1 MDVSRGGS
9 RSSGLQTR
17 SSSTLLHPGARG
29 PLLHPGT
36 PLRLLLL
43 LLCLALWSQQAEAL
57 VHSSFRRLSGREKKE
72 LQKEILSILGLPGR
86 PRPHPPLR
94 PPSSAPLFMLDLY
107 HAMAA
112 DGGEEEG
119 NEILVSGRGAARFG
133 GAERSAQVSTYTP
146 PLGAAVSEA
155 DTVMSFVNLVEQERD
170 LLQPRPYWKEFLFDL
185 TPLPRGETVTAA
197 EFRIYKMLT
206 MGQRTNRTLHIS
218 VYEIQRESRH
228 REPELVLLDMQSV
241 PAGQEGWLAFD
252 VTSASNHWLLHPR
265 SNLGIRLYVET
276 EEDRSLSAGWIGL
289 VGRRGPRT
297 KQPFMVTFFRESQV
311 PCRPPRAV
319 KPHPRKRKPKY
330 DLPVPSIHNR
340 SPVTSGAQ
348 PCKKHELYVSFSDL
362 GWQDWVLAPTGYSA
376 YYCDGECFYPL
387 GSCMNATNHA
397 LIQQVHLLKP
407 DEVPKACCAPTKL
420 SPISVLFYDD
430 NNNVILKKHRNMV
443 VKTCGC
449 L

>member
-1 MDVSRGGS
+1 KGGG
-9 RSSGLQTR
+9 RDKQRT
-17 SSSTLLHPGARG
+17 
-29 PLLHPGT
+29 
-36 PLRLLLL
+36 LLLL
-43 LLCLALWSQQAEAL
+43 LVLSLWSQQAEAV
-57 VHSSFRRLSGREKKE
+57 VHSSFKRLSGREKKE
-72 LQKEILSILGLPGR
+72 MQKEILSILGLPGR

-107 HAMAA
+107 HAMSA
-112 DGGEEEG
+112 DGEDEG
-119 NEILVSGRGAARFG
+119 NEIVVNGHGMGKFAAVHVNH
-133 GAERSAQVSTYTP
+133 AALPTLSTHTP
-146 PLGAAVSEA
+146 PLGTVVSEA

-170 LLQPRPYWKEFLFDL
+170 LLQPRPYWKEFRFDL
-185 TPLPRGETVTAA
+185 TPLPQGETVTAA
-197 EFRIYKMLT
+197 EFRIYKTLT
-206 MGQRTNRTLHIS
+206 IGQRANRTLHIS
-218 VYEIQRESRH
+218 VYEIKRENRH
-228 REPELVLLDMQSV
+228 REGAELVLLDMQSV

-252 VTSASNHWLLHPR
+252 VTTASNHWLLHPR

-276 EEDRSLSAGWIGL
+276 EEDRSLSAAWIGL
-289 VGRRGPRT
+289 VGRRGPRS

-319 KPHPRKRKPKY
+319 RPNPRKKKPKY
-330 DLPVPSIHNR
+330 DLPLPSIH
-340 SPVTSGAQ
+340 SEVPGAVNLIECLDKCYIQ
-348 PCKKHELYVSFSDL
+348 NHINSTKHELYVSFSDL
-362 GWQDWVLAPTGYSA
+362 GWKDWVLAPTGYSA

-397 LIQQVHLLKP
+397 LIQQVVHLLKP